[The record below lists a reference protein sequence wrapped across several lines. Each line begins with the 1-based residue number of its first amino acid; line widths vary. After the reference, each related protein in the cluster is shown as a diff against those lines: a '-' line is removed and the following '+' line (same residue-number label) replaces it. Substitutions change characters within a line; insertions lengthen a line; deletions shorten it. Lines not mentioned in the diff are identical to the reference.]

1 MHSKRCALQNQRM
14 TLKRKPC
21 KRLYSPHRRIGSIF
35 PHRHNFLKYW
45 SMWFKFRSSFFL
57 FSFSGGNPWTALPL
71 GTNFWQFWMTLFLSN
86 CALTITVNCFLQ
98 LMIKQEC
105 LRKSGYSVQADE
117 EQLRYKAKL
126 LLHAWL
132 IIYVWHVNN
141 CIWRKVCN
149 TPALLGLSQGATW
162 MPASWTKRTV
172 PVQGNGKKIHGNCL
186 LAPLRLFCVK
196 RCFIKHSTWI
206 TVITT
211 LFSI

>member
-1 MHSKRCALQNQRM
+1 
-14 TLKRKPC
+14 
-21 KRLYSPHRRIGSIF
+21 
-35 PHRHNFLKYW
+35 
-45 SMWFKFRSSFFL
+45 
-57 FSFSGGNPWTALPL
+57 
-71 GTNFWQFWMTLFLSN
+71 MTLFLSN

-132 IIYVWHVNN
+132 MIYVWHVNN

-172 PVQGNGKKIHGNCL
+172 PVQGNGKKIHTNCL

-196 RCFIKHSTWI
+196 RGFIKHSAWI

-211 LFSI
+211 LFFI